1 MTSLRFLVDMNLSPK
16 TVINLQKHGWDILR
30 VSQVLPMDAEDS
42 EILEFARQHN
52 RVIITQDLD
61 FSSLLALGNHEKP
74 SLITF
79 RLSVPDPE
87 VITQK
92 LLEVL
97 PNIENKLTE
106 GCAVTIDDRKVRV
119 RRLPIL

>member
-16 TVINLQKHGWDILR
+16 TVTNLQQHGWDILR

-61 FSSLLALGNHEKP
+61 FSSLLALGGHEKP

-87 VITQK
+87 IITQK
-92 LLEVL
+92 LLELL
-97 PNIENKLTE
+97 PQIASRLAE
-106 GCAVTIDDRKVRV
+106 GCAITIDDRKVRV

>member
-1 MTSLRFLVDMNLSPK
+1 MTSIRFLVDMNLSPRIV
-16 TVINLQKHGWDILR
+16 TDLRQQGWDILR
-30 VSQVLPMDAEDS
+30 VSQVLPMDAPDS
-42 EILEFARQHN
+42 EILEFARQQN

-61 FSSLLALGNHEKP
+61 FSSLLALGGYEKP

-87 VITQK
+87 TITWK
-92 LLEVL
+92 LLEL
-97 PNIENKLTE
+97 LSDIEEELLA
-106 GCAVTIDDRKVRV
+106 GCAVVIDDRRVRV

>member
-1 MTSLRFLVDMNLSPK
+1 MTSLRFLVDMNLSPRI
-16 TVINLQKHGWDILR
+16 VIDLSQQGWDILR
-30 VSQVLPMDAEDS
+30 VSQVLPMDTEDS
-42 EILEFARQHN
+42 EILEFARQEN

-61 FSSLLALGNHEKP
+61 FSSLLALGGYEKP

-79 RLSVPDPE
+79 RLSVPEPE
-87 VITQK
+87 TITRK
-92 LLEVL
+92 LLELL
-97 PNIENKLTE
+97 PHIEDRLAE

>member
-1 MTSLRFLVDMNLSPK
+1 MISLRFLVDMNLSPRI
-16 TVINLQKHGWDILR
+16 VNDLRQQGWDILR

-42 EILEFARQHN
+42 EILDCARQQN

-61 FSSLLALGNHEKP
+61 FSSLLALGGYEKP

-87 VITQK
+87 TITRK
-92 LLEVL
+92 LLELL
-97 PNIENKLTE
+97 PHIEDRLAE
-106 GCAVTIDDRKVRV
+106 GCAVTIDDRRVRV

>member
-1 MTSLRFLVDMNLSPK
+1 MTSLRFLVDMNLSPRIV
-16 TVINLQKHGWDILR
+16 TDLRQQEWDILR
-30 VSQVLPMDAEDS
+30 VSQVLPMDAPDS
-42 EILEFARQHN
+42 EILEFARQQN

-61 FSSLLALGNHEKP
+61 FSSLLALGGYEKP

-87 VITQK
+87 TITRK
-92 LLEVL
+92 LLEL
-97 PNIENKLTE
+97 LSDIEEQLLE
-106 GCAVTIDDRKVRV
+106 GCAVVIDDRRVRV

>member
-1 MTSLRFLVDMNLSPK
+1 MASLRFLVDMNLSPRIV
-16 TVINLQKHGWDILR
+16 TDLRQQGWDILR

-42 EILEFARQHN
+42 EILEFARQQN

-61 FSSLLALGNHEKP
+61 FSSLLALDGYEKP

-87 VITQK
+87 TITRK
-92 LLEVL
+92 LLELL
-97 PNIENKLTE
+97 PDIEEELLE
-106 GCAVTIDDRKVRV
+106 GCAVVIDDRRVRV

>member
-1 MTSLRFLVDMNLSPK
+1 MISLRFLVDMNLSPRI
-16 TVINLQKHGWDILR
+16 VNDLRQQGWDILR

-42 EILEFARQHN
+42 EILKFARQQN

-61 FSSLLALGNHEKP
+61 FSTLLALGGYEKP

-87 VITQK
+87 TITRK
-92 LLEVL
+92 LLELL
-97 PNIENKLTE
+97 PHIEEGLLE
-106 GCAVTIDDRKVRV
+106 GCAVVIDDRRVRV

>member
-1 MTSLRFLVDMNLSPK
+1 MASLRFLVDMNLSPRI
-16 TVINLQKHGWDILR
+16 VIDLSQQGWDILR
-30 VSQVLPMDAEDS
+30 VSQVLPMDTEDS
-42 EILEFARQHN
+42 EILEFARQEN

-61 FSSLLALGNHEKP
+61 FSSLLALGGYEKP

-79 RLSVPDPE
+79 RLSVPEPE
-87 VITQK
+87 TITRK
-92 LLEVL
+92 LLELL
-97 PNIENKLTE
+97 PHIEDRLAE

>member
-1 MTSLRFLVDMNLSPK
+1 MTSLRFLIDMNLSSK
-16 TVINLQKHGWDILR
+16 TVTNLQQQGWDVLR

-61 FSSLLALGNHEKP
+61 FSSLLALGGYEKP
-74 SLITF
+74 SLITL
-79 RLSVPDPE
+79 RLFIPDPE
-87 VITQK
+87 IVTRK
-92 LLEVL
+92 LLDSM
-97 PNIENKLTE
+97 PHIEDRLAE
-106 GCAVTIDDRKVRV
+106 GCAVTIDDRKVLV

>member
-1 MTSLRFLVDMNLSPK
+1 
-16 TVINLQKHGWDILR
+16 
-30 VSQVLPMDAEDS
+30 MDAEDI
-42 EILEFARQHN
+42 EILEFARREN
-52 RVIITQDLD
+52 RVVITQDLD
-61 FSSLLALGNHEKP
+61 FSSLLALGGYEKP

-87 VITQK
+87 TITQK
-92 LLEVL
+92 LLEFL
-97 PNIENKLTE
+97 PQIADRLAE

>member
-1 MTSLRFLVDMNLSPK
+1 MTSLRFLVDMNLPSK
-16 TVINLQKHGWDILR
+16 TVPNLQQQGWDILR

-42 EILEFARQHN
+42 EILEFARQQN

-61 FSSLLALGNHEKP
+61 FSSLLALGGYEKP

-79 RLSVPDPE
+79 RLPMPDSE
-87 VITQK
+87 TIARK
-92 LLEVL
+92 LLDIV
-97 PNIENKLTE
+97 PRIEERLAE
-106 GCAVTIDDRKVRV
+106 GCAVTIDTRRVRV

>member
-1 MTSLRFLVDMNLSPK
+1 MASLRFLVDMNLSPGIV
-16 TVINLQKHGWDILR
+16 TDLSQQGWDIFR
-30 VSQVLPMDAEDS
+30 VSQILPMDTEDS
-42 EILEFARQHN
+42 EILEFARQQN

-61 FSSLLALGNHEKP
+61 FSALLALGGYKKP

-87 VITQK
+87 TITRK
-92 LLEVL
+92 LLDIM
-97 PNIENKLTE
+97 PHIEDRLAE
-106 GCAVTIDDRKVRV
+106 GCAVTIDDRSVRV

>member
-1 MTSLRFLVDMNLSPK
+1 MTSLRFLVDMNLSSK
-16 TVINLQKHGWDILR
+16 TVNHLKQQGWDVLR

-42 EILEFARQHN
+42 EILEFARQHD

-61 FSSLLALGNHEKP
+61 FSALLALGGYEKP

-87 VITQK
+87 TITRK
-92 LLEVL
+92 LLDLL
-97 PNIENKLTE
+97 PYIEDRLVE
-106 GCAVTIDDRKVRV
+106 GCAVTITDQRARV

>member
-1 MTSLRFLVDMNLSPK
+1 MTSLCFLVDMNLPSK
-16 TVINLQKHGWDILR
+16 TVTNLQQQGWDVLR

-42 EILEFARQHN
+42 EILEFARQQN

-61 FSSLLALGNHEKP
+61 FSSLLALGGYEKP

-79 RLSVPDPE
+79 RLSMPDSE
-87 VITQK
+87 TITRK
-92 LLEVL
+92 LLDIV
-97 PNIENKLTE
+97 PHIEDRLAE
-106 GCAVTIDDRKVRV
+106 GCAVTIDSRRVRV

>member
-16 TVINLQKHGWDILR
+16 TVTNLQQHGWDVLR
-30 VSQVLPMDAEDS
+30 VAQVLPMDTEDS
-42 EILEFARQHN
+42 EILEYARQED

-61 FSSLLALGNHEKP
+61 FSSLLALGGYRKP

-87 VITQK
+87 TITQK
-92 LLEVL
+92 LLELL
-97 PNIENKLTE
+97 PDIVNRLAE
-106 GCAVTIDDRKVRV
+106 GCVVTIDDRKVRV

>member
-1 MTSLRFLVDMNLSPK
+1 MTSLRFLVDMNLSPRIV
-16 TVINLQKHGWDILR
+16 TDLRQEGWDILR

-42 EILEFARQHN
+42 EILKFARQQN

-61 FSSLLALGNHEKP
+61 FSSLLALGGYEKP

-87 VITQK
+87 IITRK
-92 LLEVL
+92 LLELL
-97 PNIENKLTE
+97 PHIEEGLLE
-106 GCAVTIDDRKVRV
+106 GCAVVIDDRRVRV
-119 RRLPIL
+119 RHLPIL

>member
-1 MTSLRFLVDMNLSPK
+1 
-16 TVINLQKHGWDILR
+16 
-30 VSQVLPMDAEDS
+30 MDAEDS
-42 EILEFARQHN
+42 EILEFARQQN

-61 FSSLLALGNHEKP
+61 FSSLLALGGHEKP

-79 RLSVPDPE
+79 RLSVPDHE
-87 VITQK
+87 IITQK
-92 LLEVL
+92 LLELL
-97 PNIENKLTE
+97 PDIANRLAE

>member
-1 MTSLRFLVDMNLSPK
+1 
-16 TVINLQKHGWDILR
+16 
-30 VSQVLPMDAEDS
+30 MDTEDS
-42 EILEFARQHN
+42 EILEFARQEN

-61 FSSLLALGNHEKP
+61 FFSLLALGGYEKP

-79 RLSVPDPE
+79 RLSVPEPKT
-87 VITQK
+87 ITRK
-92 LLEVL
+92 LLELL
-97 PNIENKLTE
+97 PHIEDRLAE

>member
-16 TVINLQKHGWDILR
+16 IVTDLRQEGWNILR
-30 VSQVLPMDAEDS
+30 VSQVLPMDSEDS
-42 EILEFARQHN
+42 EILKFARQQN

-61 FSSLLALGNHEKP
+61 FSSLLALGGHEKP

-79 RLSVPDPE
+79 RLPAPDPE
-87 VITQK
+87 IITRK
-92 LLEVL
+92 LLELL
-97 PNIENKLTE
+97 PHIEEALLK
-106 GCAVTIDDRKVRV
+106 GCAVVIDDRRVRV

>member
-1 MTSLRFLVDMNLSPK
+1 MTLLRFLVDMNLSPK
-16 TVINLQKHGWDILR
+16 IVIDLRQEGWDILR

-42 EILEFARQHN
+42 EILKFARQQN

-61 FSSLLALGNHEKP
+61 FSSLLALGGYEKP

-79 RLSVPDPE
+79 RLSVPDPKI
-87 VITQK
+87 ITQK
-92 LLEVL
+92 LLELL
-97 PNIENKLTE
+97 PDIEEALLE
-106 GCAVTIDDRKVRV
+106 GCAVVIDDRRVRV

>member
-1 MTSLRFLVDMNLSPK
+1 MTSLRFLVDMNLSPRI
-16 TVINLQKHGWDILR
+16 VIDLSQQDWDILR
-30 VSQVLPMDAEDS
+30 VSQVLPMDTEDS
-42 EILEFARQHN
+42 EILEFARQEN

-61 FSSLLALGNHEKP
+61 FSSLLALGGYEKP

-79 RLSVPDPE
+79 RLSVPEPE
-87 VITQK
+87 TITRK
-92 LLEVL
+92 LLELL
-97 PNIENKLTE
+97 PYIEDRLAE

>member
-16 TVINLQKHGWDILR
+16 TVTNLQQYGWDILR

-42 EILEFARQHN
+42 EILEYARQEE

-61 FSSLLALGNHEKP
+61 FSSLLALGGYRKP

-79 RLSVPDPE
+79 RLSVPDHE
-87 VITQK
+87 IITQK
-92 LLEVL
+92 LLELL
-97 PNIENKLTE
+97 PDIANRLAE
-106 GCAVTIDDRKVRV
+106 GCAVTIDDRKVCV
-119 RRLPIL
+119 HLLPIL

>member
-1 MTSLRFLVDMNLSPK
+1 MTLLRFLVDMNLSPK
-16 TVINLQKHGWDILR
+16 IVINLRQEGWDILR

-42 EILEFARQHN
+42 EILKFARQQN

-61 FSSLLALGNHEKP
+61 FSSLLALGGYEKP

-87 VITQK
+87 IITRK
-92 LLEVL
+92 LLELL
-97 PNIENKLTE
+97 PDIEEALLG
-106 GCAVTIDDRKVRV
+106 GCAVVIDDRRVRV
-119 RRLPIL
+119 RHLPIL